1 MNYTIEE
8 LTEAKRQIDS
18 TLNKLRKVIITLESK
33 ENSKRYQSQITLAK
47 RRVIAFEI
55 ANDLIEQAMNQ
66 EWIFIEVVGFIENQE
81 GN

>member
-1 MNYTIEE
+1 MNYKIEE

-66 EWIFIEVVGFIENQE
+66 E
-81 GN
+81 

>member
-1 MNYTIEE
+1 MNYTREE

-66 EWIFIEVVGFIENQE
+66 E
-81 GN
+81 

>member
-33 ENSKRYQSQITLAK
+33 ENPKRYQSQITLAK

-66 EWIFIEVVGFIENQE
+66 E
-81 GN
+81 

>member
-1 MNYTIEE
+1 MKYTREE

-66 EWIFIEVVGFIENQE
+66 E
-81 GN
+81 GNKKMPF